1 MAELEQLTVGP
12 GCAVSMHFSL
22 SFPDGFVADASEPG
36 EPVTFVMGDGS
47 MARGLELALYGLKV
61 GDKQIVELDPLHAYG
76 YPDPENVHTLPRS
89 EFAPELPLDI
99 DSVLSFSTPSGEEIP
114 GTIKEVSEDEVV
126 VDFNHLLAGHDLI
139 FEVEIVE
146 IKPPQSTNGDA

>member
-1 MAELEQLTVGP
+1 MAELEQITVGP

-22 SFPDGFVADASEPG
+22 RFPDGFIADASEPG

-47 MARGLELALYGLKV
+47 MARGLELALYGLKA
-61 GDKQIVELDPLHAYG
+61 GDKQVVELDPLHAYG

-99 DSVLSFSTPSGEEIP
+99 GSVLAFSTPSGEEVP
-114 GTIKEVSEDEVV
+114 GTIQEVREDEVV

-139 FEVEIVE
+139 FEVEIVD
-146 IKPPQSTNGDA
+146 IKPPLSTQGDT